1 MIETLLMIIA
11 IELLALIALLSCQT
25 LKEENKGTGEPTYKP
40 EALKVQLSKEDK
52 AQARALD
59 KYDGGLRK

>member
-11 IELLALIALLSCQT
+11 ILLLL
-25 LKEENKGTGEPTYKP
+25 LVLLVANFVLREEDKENVQFFRKQ

-52 AQARALD
+52 AQAEALE